1 MALYKSLTYLLNKSD
16 WRPTAAVIPT
26 YCVLEFNMNR
36 RIRNKSHEEAKI
48 RDILRP
54 GKAQAGT
61 RDTEAEIRDVP
72 GNTGRLASLV
82 FGAYKIWHTLA
93 LLATPLTLAIRIS
106 RLRTVKYG
114 ISIKYGI
121 PYHWLCPAVNP
132 LIYLFLCHL
141 SNNSKTN
148 TSLKGHWLV
157 LVSGYVCYRLTI

>member
-1 MALYKSLTYLLNKSD
+1 MRDSLPRLWRYTNLLLTYLLNKSD

-93 LLATPLTLAIRIS
+93 LLHGHATDTSYTYFSAS
-106 RLRTVKYG
+106 HSEVWHKY
-114 ISIKYGI
+114 
-121 PYHWLCPAVNP
+121 
-132 LIYLFLCHL
+132 
-141 SNNSKTN
+141 
-148 TSLKGHWLV
+148 
-157 LVSGYVCYRLTI
+157 